1 MAFPCVYLC
10 SSVAFIRGRNCG
22 KLMRT
27 MKAQTLVIS
36 LTAVGVTSAMLSAQ
50 APVSRIEQETAK
62 VTPAVTEIRHQIH
75 QNPELSNREEKTAAL
90 IADYLKKLGLEV
102 QTGVAHHGVVALLKG
117 GLPGP
122 VVAVRADIDALPV
135 TEQTSLPFASKV
147 RTTYLGQEVGVM
159 HACGHDIHTAVQLG
173 VASVLTAMKAN
184 VPGTI
189 KFIFQPAEEG
199 APPGET
205 GGASLMVKEGVLDNP
220 RPSAIFGLHAFSE
233 MAVGDI
239 GYSEGPA
246 LSAADT
252 WEVKITGRQA
262 HGARPELSIDPIVTA
277 AQFVE
282 ALQTIRSRSFSGY
295 EPGVVTIGTIHG
307 GQRHNIIPG
316 DVTLTGTIRTF
327 RPEMSTLAEQ
337 RLRAILKGVTEAAGA
352 TGEVVRYERG
362 APATINNPQLTRAT
376 VPSLERAVGK
386 AHVSQVPPAMGSED
400 FSFFANE
407 VPGFFYRLGQVK
419 PGTTS
424 GDHHT
429 PTFLADDGAIPVGVK
444 TMSIVILDYL
454 SRGSTTGSSQM
465 K

>member
-1 MAFPCVYLC
+1 MTVKGLRLVAAITL
-10 SSVAFIRGRNCG
+10 SILSVPLA
-22 KLMRT
+22 
-27 MKAQTLVIS
+27 AQDPL
-36 LTAVGVTSAMLSAQ
+36 A
-50 APVSRIEQETAK
+50 RIDQESAK
-62 VTPAVTEIRHQIH
+62 VTPAVTEIRHLLH

-90 IADYLKKLGLEV
+90 VADYLRKLGLEV
-102 QTGVAHHGVVALLKG
+102 RTGVAHHGVVALLKG
-117 GLPGP
+117 GRPGP
-122 VVAVRADIDALPV
+122 VVAVRADMDALPV
-135 TEQTSLPFASKV
+135 TEQVNLPFTSKV
-147 RTTYLGQEVGVM
+147 RATYLGQDVGVM

-173 VASVLTAMKAN
+173 VASVLTAMRADL
-184 VPGTI
+184 PGTV

-199 APPGET
+199 PPPGEE
-205 GGASLMVKEGVLDNP
+205 GGASLMVKEGVLQNP
-220 RPSAIFGLHAFSE
+220 RPSAIFGLHALSE

-252 WEVKITGRQA
+252 WEVKIIGKQA

-277 AQFVE
+277 AQFVQ
-282 ALQTIRSRSFSGY
+282 ALQTIRSRTMSGH

-307 GQRHNIIPG
+307 GQRHNIIPAE
-316 DVTLTGTIRTF
+316 VSLTGTIRTF
-327 RPEMSTLAEQ
+327 RPEMSALAEK
-337 RLRAILKGVTEAAGA
+337 RLREILKGVTEANGA

-362 APATINNPQLTRAT
+362 APATVNDTALTRET
-376 VPSLERAVGK
+376 VPALERAVGK
-386 AHVSQVPPAMGSED
+386 AHVSKIPPAMGSED

-444 TMSIVILDYL
+444 AMSYIVYDYL
-454 SRGSTTGSSQM
+454 ARQKPAKDTR
-465 K
+465 